1 MRTTAKSWLVYAV
14 FAVAAFGVP
23 LLLSGN
29 RYFAFIAGITL
40 ISVLWSTGMNLLYGY
55 TGLMPMMF
63 AGIAGTSAYITIGLA
78 AVGWSFWAAMLVGS
92 LAASLIGVILGLPS
106 LRLRGFYF
114 TLCSLVI
121 QTVITLGF
129 VYFVNLT
136 NGDTGISQ
144 IPLPELPGGGR
155 LSGLAYDLVL
165 ASLAVI
171 GVVALTLVVNSS
183 FGRRLIAIREDDG
196 LAETLGINVTRQK
209 MFAFFIASIFASI
222 GGSLYAPYVG
232 FISPRSFD
240 VLVSLNIWLMVAFGG
255 RGTIWGPV
263 FGALLLA
270 PVPFLLQ
277 DYYTIKDVVYG
288 LLIIGVI
295 VLLPSGI
302 AGGFKR
308 RTAPH
313 RSSGLT
319 QARARPM
326 KLLDAKGVSMRF
338 GGVQALRDV
347 EVHQNTNE
355 TLGMIGPNGS
365 GKTTFVNVM
374 TGHLRPGA
382 GDISFGGSTVIGAQA
397 LPDHEIGSRAYLSGG
412 ACVRPTHRQ

>member
-1 MRTTAKSWLVYAV
+1 MTARIRWWLSYAGFV
-14 FAVAAFGVP
+14 VAAFAAP

-40 ISVLWSTGMNLLYGY
+40 ISVLWATGMNLLYGY
-55 TGLMPMMF
+55 TGLMPMVF
-63 AGIAGTSAYITIGLA
+63 AGIAGISAYLTVGLVA
-78 AVGWSFWAAMLVGS
+78 IGWSFWPAMVVGS
-92 LAASLIGVILGLPS
+92 VVAALIGTALGLPS

-121 QTVITLGF
+121 QTVITLAF

-144 IPLPELPGGGR
+144 IAPPMLPGGGT

-165 ASLAVI
+165 AALAVI
-171 GVVALTLVVNSS
+171 GVVVLALLVDSS
-183 FGRRLIAIREDDG
+183 FGRRLVAIREDER
-196 LAETLGINVTRQK
+196 LAETLGIDVTRQK
-209 MFAFFIASIFASI
+209 LTAFFISSLFAGV
-222 GGSLYAPYVG
+222 GGAFYAPYVG

-263 FGALLLA
+263 LGAVLLA

-295 VLLPSGI
+295 VLLP
-302 AGGFKR
+302 AGLVGGLKR
-308 RTAPH
+308 PRPGPAPEVVAKAE
-313 RSSGLT
+313 
-319 QARARPM
+319 QAR
-326 KLLDAKGVSMRF
+326 
-338 GGVQALRDV
+338 
-347 EVHQNTNE
+347 
-355 TLGMIGPNGS
+355 
-365 GKTTFVNVM
+365 
-374 TGHLRPGA
+374 
-382 GDISFGGSTVIGAQA
+382 
-397 LPDHEIGSRAYLSGG
+397 
-412 ACVRPTHRQ
+412 

>member
-1 MRTTAKSWLVYAV
+1 MSPLVKRWLPH
-14 FAVAAFGVP
+14 AAFAAAAIGAAV
-23 LLLSGN
+23 LLSGN
-29 RYFAFIAGITL
+29 RYFAFIGGITML
-40 ISVLWSTGMNLLYGY
+40 SVLWATGMNLLYGY

-63 AGIAGTSAYITIGLA
+63 AGIAGVSAYMTIGLA
-78 AVGWSFWAAMLVGS
+78 AVGWSFWTATLVAS
-92 LAASLIGVILGLPS
+92 LAASLIGVVLGLPS

-144 IPLPELPGGGR
+144 IPLPELPGGSR
-155 LSGLAYDLVL
+155 LSGLSYDLVL
-165 ASLAVI
+165 AGLAIV
-171 GVVALTLVVNSS
+171 GVVVLTLIVGSR
-183 FGRRLIAIREDDG
+183 FGRRLVAIREDDG

-209 MFAFFIASIFASI
+209 MTAFFIASIFASV
-222 GGSLYAPYVG
+222 GGALYAPYVG

-263 FGALLLA
+263 LGAILLA

-295 VLLPSGI
+295 VLLPAGI
-302 AGGFKR
+302 AGGLKR
-308 RTAPH
+308 APH
-313 RSSGLT
+313 
-319 QARARPM
+319 
-326 KLLDAKGVSMRF
+326 K
-338 GGVQALRDV
+338 
-347 EVHQNTNE
+347 
-355 TLGMIGPNGS
+355 
-365 GKTTFVNVM
+365 
-374 TGHLRPGA
+374 PGA
-382 GDISFGGSTVIGAQA
+382 TGVLKPEAA
-397 LPDHEIGSRAYLSGG
+397 R
-412 ACVRPTHRQ
+412 

>member
-1 MRTTAKSWLVYAV
+1 MTQALNRWLPHAV
-14 FAVAAFGVP
+14 FTVFAFGTP

-40 ISVLWSTGMNLLYGY
+40 ISILWATGMNLLYGY

-63 AGIAGTSAYITIGLA
+63 AGIAGVSAYMTIGLA
-78 AVGWSFWAAMLVGS
+78 AIGWSFWGAMLVS
-92 LAASLIGVILGLPS
+92 SFAASLIGIILGLPS

-144 IPLPELPGGGR
+144 IPLPEIPGGGR
-155 LSGLAYDLVL
+155 LTGLAYDLVL
-165 ASLAVI
+165 AALAVI
-171 GVVALTLVVNSS
+171 GVIVLSLIVESPL
-183 FGRRLIAIREDDG
+183 GRRLVAIREDDG

-209 MFAFFIASIFASI
+209 MIAFFIASVFASI
-222 GGSLYAPYVG
+222 GGALYAPYVG

-263 FGALLLA
+263 FGAVLLA

-295 VLLPSGI
+295 VVLPAGI
-302 AGGFKR
+302 AGGLR
-308 RTAPH
+308 RAP
-313 RSSGLT
+313 RVALP
-319 QARARPM
+319 AVALKPERAR
-326 KLLDAKGVSMRF
+326 
-338 GGVQALRDV
+338 
-347 EVHQNTNE
+347 
-355 TLGMIGPNGS
+355 
-365 GKTTFVNVM
+365 
-374 TGHLRPGA
+374 
-382 GDISFGGSTVIGAQA
+382 
-397 LPDHEIGSRAYLSGG
+397 
-412 ACVRPTHRQ
+412 

>member
-1 MRTTAKSWLVYAV
+1 MTRIVYRCMPHLVL
-14 FAVAAFGVP
+14 AVAAFGAPV
-23 LLLSGN
+23 LLSGN

-40 ISVLWSTGMNLLYGY
+40 INVLWATGMNLLYGY
-55 TGLMPMMF
+55 TGLMPLMF
-63 AGIAGTSAYITIGLA
+63 AGIAGISAYMTIGI
-78 AVGWSFWAAMLVGS
+78 VGIGWSFWSAMLVSS
-92 LAASLIGVILGLPS
+92 LGASLIGVTLGVPL

-121 QTVITLGF
+121 QTAITLAF

-155 LSGLAYDLVL
+155 LSGVAYDLVL
-165 ASLAVI
+165 AVLAVI
-171 GVVALTLVVNSS
+171 GVIVLTLIVEST
-183 FGRRLIAIREDDG
+183 FGRRLIAIREDEG
-196 LAETLGINVTRQK
+196 LAETLGINVTWQK
-209 MFAFFIASIFASI
+209 MLVFFIASLFASI
-222 GGSLYAPYVG
+222 GGALYAPYVG

-263 FGALLLA
+263 LGAVLLA

-288 LLIIGVI
+288 LLIIGVV

-308 RTAPH
+308 ASRPVVRTSALKPEH
-313 RSSGLT
+313 
-319 QARARPM
+319 AR
-326 KLLDAKGVSMRF
+326 
-338 GGVQALRDV
+338 
-347 EVHQNTNE
+347 
-355 TLGMIGPNGS
+355 
-365 GKTTFVNVM
+365 
-374 TGHLRPGA
+374 
-382 GDISFGGSTVIGAQA
+382 
-397 LPDHEIGSRAYLSGG
+397 
-412 ACVRPTHRQ
+412 

>member
-1 MRTTAKSWLVYAV
+1 MSPALKRWLPHVAFAILAIGVAV
-14 FAVAAFGVP
+14 
-23 LLLSGN
+23 LLSGN
-29 RYFAFIAGITL
+29 RYFAFIGGITL
-40 ISVLWSTGMNLLYGY
+40 ISITWATGMNLLYGY

-63 AGIAGTSAYITIGLA
+63 AGIAGISAYMTIGLA
-78 AVGWSFWAAMLVGS
+78 AVGWSFWVAMLVAS
-92 LAASLIGVILGLPS
+92 LGASLIGVVLGLPS

-155 LSGLAYDLVL
+155 LTGLGYDLVL
-165 ASLAVI
+165 AALAII
-171 GVVALTLVVNSS
+171 GVIVLTLVVNSA

-196 LAETLGINVTRQK
+196 LAETLGINVTRQR
-209 MFAFFIASIFASI
+209 MIAFFIASIFASV
-222 GGSLYAPYVG
+222 GGALYAPYVG

-255 RGTIWGPV
+255 RGTVWGPV
-263 FGALLLA
+263 LGAALLA

-295 VLLPSGI
+295 VLLPAGI
-302 AGGFKR
+302 AGGLKR
-308 RTAPH
+308 APRTAALKPE
-313 RSSGLT
+313 
-319 QARARPM
+319 RA
-326 KLLDAKGVSMRF
+326 
-338 GGVQALRDV
+338 Q
-347 EVHQNTNE
+347 
-355 TLGMIGPNGS
+355 
-365 GKTTFVNVM
+365 
-374 TGHLRPGA
+374 
-382 GDISFGGSTVIGAQA
+382 
-397 LPDHEIGSRAYLSGG
+397 
-412 ACVRPTHRQ
+412 

>member
-1 MRTTAKSWLVYAV
+1 MSTTARRWAPHLAFAILA
-14 FAVAAFGVP
+14 FAVP
-23 LLLSGN
+23 LMLSGN

-40 ISVLWSTGMNLLYGY
+40 ISILWSTGMNLLYGY

-63 AGIAGTSAYITIGLA
+63 AGIAGVSAYMTIGLTGA
-78 AVGWSFWAAMLVGS
+78 GWSFWGAMAVS
-92 LAASLIGVILGLPS
+92 SVAASLVGVFLGLPS

-136 NGDTGISQ
+136 NGDVGISQ
-144 IPLPELPGGGR
+144 IPLPEWPGGGK
-155 LSGLAYDLVL
+155 LTGLAYDLVL
-165 ASLAVI
+165 AGLAVA
-171 GVVALTLVVNSS
+171 GVIILDFIVHSA

-209 MFAFFIASIFASI
+209 MVAFFIASLFASI
-222 GGSLYAPYVG
+222 GGALYAPYVG

-263 FGALLLA
+263 LGAVLLA

-295 VLLPSGI
+295 VLLPAGI

-308 RTAPH
+308 APKKADPA
-313 RSSGLT
+313 L
-319 QARARPM
+319 QLKPERAR
-326 KLLDAKGVSMRF
+326 
-338 GGVQALRDV
+338 
-347 EVHQNTNE
+347 
-355 TLGMIGPNGS
+355 
-365 GKTTFVNVM
+365 
-374 TGHLRPGA
+374 
-382 GDISFGGSTVIGAQA
+382 
-397 LPDHEIGSRAYLSGG
+397 
-412 ACVRPTHRQ
+412 

>member
-1 MRTTAKSWLVYAV
+1 MNSTLNRWLPH
-14 FAVAAFGVP
+14 AAFAIFAFGAP

-40 ISVLWSTGMNLLYGY
+40 ISVLWATGMNLLYGY

-63 AGIAGTSAYITIGLA
+63 AGIAGISAYMTVGLA
-78 AVGWSFWAAMLVGS
+78 AIGWSFWGAMLISS

-144 IPLPELPGGGR
+144 IPLPELPGGGS
-155 LSGLAYDLVL
+155 LSGLAYDMVL
-165 ASLAVI
+165 AALAVI
-171 GVVALTLVVNSS
+171 GVVVLTLIVHSQ
-183 FGRRLIAIREDDG
+183 FGRRLVAIREDDG
-196 LAETLGINVTRQK
+196 LAETLGIDVTRQK
-209 MFAFFIASIFASI
+209 MIAFFVASVFASI
-222 GGSLYAPYVG
+222 GGALYAPYVG

-263 FGALLLA
+263 FGAVLLA

-277 DYYTIKDVVYG
+277 DYYTIKDVLYG

-295 VLLPSGI
+295 VMLPAGI
-302 AGGFKR
+302 AGGLK
-308 RTAPH
+308 APS
-313 RSSGLT
+313 RKATPAALK
-319 QARARPM
+319 AERA
-326 KLLDAKGVSMRF
+326 
-338 GGVQALRDV
+338 Q
-347 EVHQNTNE
+347 
-355 TLGMIGPNGS
+355 
-365 GKTTFVNVM
+365 
-374 TGHLRPGA
+374 
-382 GDISFGGSTVIGAQA
+382 
-397 LPDHEIGSRAYLSGG
+397 
-412 ACVRPTHRQ
+412 

>member
-1 MRTTAKSWLVYAV
+1 MKSKKSWLWHAL
-14 FAVAAFGVP
+14 FAIAAFGVP

-29 RYFAFIAGITL
+29 RYFAFIGGITL
-40 ISVLWSTGMNLLYGY
+40 ISVLWATGMNLLYGY

-63 AGIAGTSAYITIGLA
+63 AGIAGTSAYMTIGLA

-92 LAASLIGVILGLPS
+92 LGASLIGVVLGLPS

-155 LSGLAYDLVL
+155 LTGFAYDLVL
-165 ASLAVI
+165 AALAVVGTI
-171 GVVALTLVVNSS
+171 ALTLIVDSP

-209 MFAFFIASIFASI
+209 MVAFFIASIFASI
-222 GGSLYAPYVG
+222 GGALYAPYVG

-263 FGALLLA
+263 LGAVLLA

-302 AGGFKR
+302 AGGLKR
-308 RTAPH
+308 TQ
-313 RSSGLT
+313 RSAGAAAALKPE
-319 QARARPM
+319 RAR
-326 KLLDAKGVSMRF
+326 
-338 GGVQALRDV
+338 
-347 EVHQNTNE
+347 
-355 TLGMIGPNGS
+355 
-365 GKTTFVNVM
+365 
-374 TGHLRPGA
+374 
-382 GDISFGGSTVIGAQA
+382 
-397 LPDHEIGSRAYLSGG
+397 
-412 ACVRPTHRQ
+412 